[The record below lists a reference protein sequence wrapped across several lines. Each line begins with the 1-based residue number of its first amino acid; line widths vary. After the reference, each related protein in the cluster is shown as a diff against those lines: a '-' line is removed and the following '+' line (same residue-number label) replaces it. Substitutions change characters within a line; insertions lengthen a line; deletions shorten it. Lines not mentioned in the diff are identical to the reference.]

1 VRHDGCR
8 GEELVGE
15 CGGMRQVGV
24 GDDRRGG
31 GGVMPRLPTVATIL
45 VDVGMTGTG
54 RGGGEERG
62 EELTGGTR
70 P

>member
-1 VRHDGCR
+1 MT
-8 GEELVGE
+8 VG
-15 CGGMRQVGV
+15 
-24 GDDRRGG
+24 GG